1 MSPPLR
7 PGAEPFSAEGGP
19 HGALVLHGLTSH
31 PASVRGLAAAF
42 AAAGF
47 AVECPRLPGHGTVID
62 EMVPT
67 RFSDWAEVAEAVY
80 TDLAARVDKVV
91 VAGLS
96 MGGALT
102 AWLASRHPE
111 IAGIVCVNPIVEP
124 SPPMQELLRAAI
136 DQGQEF
142 VDSIGS
148 DIAAPGIV
156 EDTYDRVPLRA
167 LLSLFDAIAEF
178 QPGLANIECPVLL
191 ITSAQDHVVVPSNS
205 DHFAAT
211 VRGPVERV
219 TLERS
224 YHVATLDLEHEDLE
238 SRAVEFATKVT
249 AG

>member
-1 MSPPLR
+1 MTSALR
-7 PGAEPFSAEGGP
+7 PGADPFSAAGGP

-31 PASVRGLAAAF
+31 PASVRGLAEAF
-42 AAAGF
+42 AGAGF
-47 AVECPRLPGHGTVID
+47 AVECPRLPGHGTLVE

-67 RFSDWAEVAEAVY
+67 RFTDWAEAAEAVY
-80 TDLAARVDKVV
+80 TDLAGRVDKVV

-102 AWLASRHPE
+102 AWLASRHRE
-111 IAGIVCVNPIVEP
+111 IAGIVCINPIVEP
-124 SPPMQELLRAAI
+124 SPPVQELLRAAV
-136 DQGQEF
+136 DDGQEF

-148 DIAAPGIV
+148 DVAAPGVV

-191 ITSAQDHVVVPSNS
+191 ITSAQDHVVIPSNS

-219 TLERS
+219 VLERS
-224 YHVATLDLEHEDLE
+224 YHVATLDLEHHDVEA
-238 SRAVEFATKVT
+238 RAVEFAAKVT
-249 AG
+249 TG